1 MAQVRYP
8 LGMQRMRTMLCACL
22 CTPIVSSVVSAATS
36 VPPEPT
42 LRKSPA
48 AWVGFV
54 LMFLF
59 FGVVI
64 GISLMSS
71 KRGHQD

>member
-1 MAQVRYP
+1 MIEVRYP
-8 LGMQRMRTMLCACL
+8 LPMKSLRTNLCACL
-22 CTPIVSSVVSAATS
+22 CSPILSSVVLATTT

-42 LRKSPA
+42 LRKPPA
-48 AWVGFV
+48 AWFGFL

-59 FGVVI
+59 FGIVI
-64 GISLMSS
+64 AISLMSS

>member
-1 MAQVRYP
+1 
-8 LGMQRMRTMLCACL
+8 MRTILSACL
-22 CTPIVSSVVSAATS
+22 CSPAVAAVVSAAST

-42 LRKSPA
+42 LRKPPA
-48 AWVGFV
+48 AWVGFL

-64 GISLMSS
+64 AVSLMSS

>member
-1 MAQVRYP
+1 MVSTIAQAVQMA
-8 LGMQRMRTMLCACL
+8 
-22 CTPIVSSVVSAATS
+22 
-36 VPPEPT
+36 PPEPH
-42 LRKSPA
+42 LRKTAA
-48 AWVGFV
+48 AWVGFM

-64 GISLMSS
+64 AISLMSS